1 MDSYLRRLFIGL
13 RSSMKKIELLS
24 PAGDLERLKVTLLY
38 GADAVYLGGEKYGL
52 RANATNFTIDE
63 IREGC
68 SFAHRLGKKVY
79 LTLNI
84 VFHNEDM
91 DGVTDYIG
99 SVVDA
104 GIDAFI
110 VSDPFIISYIKSNY
124 PNVEVH
130 LSTQNSTTNYEAVNF
145 FKNQG
150 VDRVVLARELSK
162 REIKEIIDKTGI
174 DIEVFIHGAMCTCF
188 SGRCALSNYVTNRD
202 ANRGGCSQ
210 VCRFAFETSEDKKFT
225 MATKDL
231 NMAKYIP
238 DLIDIGVRSLK
249 VEGRMR
255 SIYYLATV
263 IVSYRTLIDSYY
275 NNKLT
280 DEVMAGEEKILSRV
294 ANREVS
300 THYFMKEADFSDQY
314 YTGRVEISNQDYL
327 GQVLEYNRDSKLI
340 KILERNYFEVGD
352 KVEVFTP
359 NGDRV
364 QFIVSSLFDADMN
377 EIDVARHPDNVYY
390 LYLDTDIDISDYSMI
405 RKCI

>member
-110 VSDPFIISYIKSNY
+110 VSDPFIISYIKSNC

-210 VCRFAFETSEDKKFT
+210 VCRFAFETPEDKKFT

-263 IVSYRTLIDSYY
+263 IGSYRTLIDSYY

-280 DEVMAGEEKILSRV
+280 DEVMAEEEKILSRV

-327 GQVLEYNRDSKLI
+327 GQVLEYNRESKLI
-340 KILERNYFEVGD
+340 KILERNYFELGD
-352 KVEVFTP
+352 KVELFTP

-364 QFIVSSLFDADMN
+364 QFTVSSLFDADMN